1 MNTLIPTP
9 DYLLVPPGYFQFF
22 LLLLFPIHLLFM
34 NFMVGSAAISF
45 YAHAKKG
52 DLPGKLAHELARLLP
67 ILVAF
72 VVNFGVGALLFL
84 QVLYGQF
91 FYSSSVLMGAFWLS
105 VILLVM
111 SVYYLLYIYD
121 FRFARFRGG
130 GVLVIGSAVLLL
142 LAIPF
147 LFTNNMTLMLR
158 PGVWSAY
165 FADPHG
171 TLLNLNDP
179 TLIPRYLHMVI
190 GALAVGGLFVAGFGR
205 FLGRKDPAL
214 GSYAVD
220 LGMRVFGYLTL
231 VQVID
236 GIFFL
241 TFLPKDVKLMFLG
254 GDPGATGVF
263 LAAFV
268 LAMVA
273 LAAGLRRSL
282 AGAACAV
289 LPLVY
294 LMSFVRAYVRS
305 GYLKPFFSVER
316 MEVVSRYSSMY
327 AFFVVL
333 VLGVLV
339 LAWLLWKARVA
350 FRQSEEL

>member
-1 MNTLIPTP
+1 LNTLIPTP

-34 NFMVGSAAISF
+34 NFMVGSAAISL

-52 DLPGKLAHELARLLP
+52 DLSGRLAHELARLLP

-72 VVNFGVGALLFL
+72 AVNFGIAALLFL

-91 FYSSSVLMGAFWLS
+91 FYSSSVLMGVFWLS
-105 VILLVM
+105 VILMVM
-111 SVYYLLYIYD
+111 TVYYLLYIYD

-158 PGVWSAY
+158 PGVWTAY
-165 FADPHG
+165 FSDPHG
-171 TLLNLNDP
+171 TLLNLDDP
-179 TLIPRYLHMVI
+179 TLIPRYLHMVV
-190 GALAVGGLFVAGFGR
+190 GALAVGGLFVACFGR
-205 FLGRKDPAL
+205 YLASKDSQLGN
-214 GSYAVD
+214 YAVD

-231 VQVID
+231 LQVVD

-254 GDPGATGVF
+254 GNPEATGIF
-263 LAAFV
+263 LAAFL

-273 LAAGLRRSL
+273 LAAGMRRSL
-282 AGAACAV
+282 AAAVCAV

-294 LMSFVRAYVRS
+294 FMSFVRAYVRS
-305 GYLKPFFSVER
+305 GFLKPYFSPER
-316 MEVVSRYSSMY
+316 LEVVSRYSSMY
-327 AFFVVL
+327 AFLAVL

-339 LAWLLWKARVA
+339 LGWLFWKARLA
-350 FRQSEEL
+350 MNQGEGP